1 MQTRLRAPEPF
12 FEDKKAE
19 LPENSPAFFSG

>member
-1 MQTRLRAPEPF
+1 MHRHKGRNRF